1 MASNY
6 TTNYRLCQ
14 WEPSDKVLR
23 TEFNADNAKIDAAI
37 KAVDDRLTTVAAGK
51 VSTSELAALKN
62 TVTSQGTA
70 LSLRN
75 CRFVTGTYRGTGK
88 FGSGNANSLSF
99 EQKPV
104 FLCVTGMGTSQ
115 ALHLI
120 RGQTSRIVSAGSIR
134 TTLYSTWTDWSVSWY
149 VEDSTTSSVGIDCQM
164 NADGAYHY
172 FAILEL

>member
-14 WEPSDKVLR
+14 WEASDKVLR

-75 CRFVTGTYRGTGK
+75 CRFVTGSYTGTGEY
-88 FGSGNANSLSF
+88 GVSAPNSLTF
-99 EQKPV
+99 QQKPV
-104 FLCVTGMGTSQ
+104 FLCVTGGST
-115 ALHLI
+115 ALVLHLV
-120 RGQTSRIVSAGSIR
+120 RGQTAQNVSTGSTAG
-134 TTLYSTWTDWSVSWY
+134 TLSVSWGDRSVSWY
-149 VEDSTTSSVGIDCQM
+149 VQEPIGTRVAADCQM
-164 NADGAYHY
+164 NANTTYHY
-172 FAILEL
+172 FALLEL